1 MESCFP
7 QILQKIFLLK
17 RLLTIIT
24 LLLPLVAFAQSSES
38 RWQRFLTASKLF
50 LDSTDVSG
58 CDLTY
63 VRPFKRPWT
72 INLSIR
78 QFGTTLKTWS
88 GNGTRASLDSD
99 PKINLKLNLA
109 YRGYGLSYSH
119 NLSNATEREFSLSKR
134 GAVYGLEFRRYKSSN
149 IAGNITGDKT
159 LTTDESFK
167 YYADRGQI
175 SKKSSELTYYYVFN
189 HRTFSYPAAITGTVR
204 QIRSCGSPILA
215 AVYYNSNIQ
224 SRNDSL
230 SYFWGDVRRIKIRQL
245 SIGGGYGYN
254 YVFGHN
260 SCFLVHGS
268 VMPMLSVYRRNKL
281 YTLHSQKDI
290 EEDSF
295 LDSDRYLNYF
305 RPFTD
310 RNSSLKL
317 TALFRFSFHYS
328 WRNSIV
334 GYRAGI
340 NRTDVGSSKKF
351 RTVSTEWN
359 SDLYVG
365 YRF

>member
-1 MESCFP
+1 MKR
-7 QILQKIFLLK
+7 IINIFL
-17 RLLTIIT
+17 I
-24 LLLPLVAFAQSSES
+24 LLPLAVFGQNSES
-38 RWQRFLTASKLF
+38 RWDRFLRASKLF

-58 CDLTY
+58 CDLSY

-72 INLSIR
+72 INLSVR

-109 YRGYGLSYSH
+109 YRGYGLSYSRH
-119 NLSNATEREFSLSKR
+119 LSNATEHEFSLSKR
-134 GAVYGLEFRRYKSSN
+134 GAVYGLEYRRYKSNN
-149 IAGNITGDKT
+149 IAGNIIGDKT
-159 LTTDESFK
+159 LTSDEPFK
-167 YYADRGQI
+167 YYAGRGQV

-204 QIRSCGSPILA
+204 QIRSCGSPLLA
-215 AVYYNSNIQ
+215 AVYYNSHIE
-224 SRNDSL
+224 SHNDSL
-230 SYFWGDVRRIKIRQL
+230 SYFWGDVRNIRIRQL
-245 SIGGGYGYN
+245 SLGAGYGYN

-260 SCFLVHGS
+260 SCFLLHGS
-268 VMPMLSVYRRNKL
+268 VMPMVSIYRRNKMQ
-281 YTLHSQKDI
+281 TLHTQKDI

-295 LDSDRYLNYF
+295 LDTDRYINYF
-305 RPFTD
+305 SSLTS
-310 RNSSLKL
+310 RNSSPKL

-340 NRTDVGSSKKF
+340 NRTDVGSGKKF
-351 RTVSTEWN
+351 RTLSTEWN
-359 SDLYVG
+359 SDLYIG